1 MTRACPPDLSSQF
14 AVVGT
19 YDVKMLRKYSYETGD
34 TLCRLCVKE
43 DETVDHIVNRC
54 EKIYRSTILLNV
66 NSLEREDVETV
77 VARAKLFVNLVEEMK
92 DITE

>member
-1 MTRACPPDLSSQF
+1 MPDLSSQF

-19 YDVKMLRKYSYETGD
+19 YDVKMLRKYSYETGY

-54 EKIYRSTILLNV
+54 EKIYRPTIVLNV